1 MISKY
6 PAPPLHTVNDRSRSL
21 SVFRM
26 REGQTQTRILLRQK
40 MQKMTKKTEKK
51 DNMKDESERKQKE
64 SNDMMRLEDKNETE
78 ERTPTT

>member
-1 MISKY
+1 
-6 PAPPLHTVNDRSRSL
+6 
-21 SVFRM
+21 
-26 REGQTQTRILLRQK
+26 
-40 MQKMTKKTEKK
+40 MTKKTEKK